1 MALAGLIENRRQPEG
16 WPNSLRVPEARWNVD
31 RADKG
36 QGYDRTHARDGHQPL
51 TDFIVAR
58 EQETLR
64 CSLAN
69 FSRKTRR
76 AASKGSIIS
85 ANSGTPSTRSWIRC
99 SKPTT
104 PTIPTFSPK
113 LRNKPRISFSI
124 ARAFSWSIF
133 RAARSA
139 LRFWLA
145 SVLTCTGRNKPTSLF
160 GRWWSSAFRLTT
172 PIFVARGPA
181 LLFGIS
187 RWLSQHGISRKRRNN
202 LTRVLIA
209 VERSTQ
215 ESKANSSHPSSRE
228 GHRCAGLWFCRSDS
242 LAFVAQIVGAI
253 SLVQRNSVPSLH
265 MRCIITASRRASATM
280 AFFCPRRLGM
290 FIAHA
295 FSHDHFCTRVSMTC
309 AAS

>member
-1 MALAGLIENRRQPEG
+1 MALAGLIEYRRQPQG
-16 WPNSLRVPEARWNVD
+16 WHNSLRVPEARWNVD

-36 QGYDRTHARDGHQPL
+36 QGYDRPHARDGHQPL

-58 EQETLR
+58 EQENLA
-64 CSLAN
+64 SLAN
-69 FSRKTRR
+69 FPRKTRR

-145 SVLTCTGRNKPTSLF
+145 SVLTCTGWNKPTRIICANPRASLRSLLLTCALRNAF
-160 GRWWSSAFRLTT
+160 ACHVSMQIAGTPASANPLNSHCD
-172 PIFVARGPA
+172 RGPA
-181 LLFGIS
+181 S
-187 RWLSQHGISRKRRNN
+187 RP
-202 LTRVLIA
+202 TR
-209 VERSTQ
+209 
-215 ESKANSSHPSSRE
+215 SSR
-228 GHRCAGLWFCRSDS
+228 HAGSQRTARRSS
-242 LAFVAQIVGAI
+242 G
-253 SLVQRNSVPSLH
+253 
-265 MRCIITASRRASATM
+265 
-280 AFFCPRRLGM
+280 
-290 FIAHA
+290 
-295 FSHDHFCTRVSMTC
+295 
-309 AAS
+309 